1 MNFKSLFNDQYF
13 MGDVNKLN
21 QIIHEEGI
29 NELKSDFSKFNELPE
44 EYRKIIVVLPL
55 TNLSDGFIQEF
66 FTQASFDTNRIKSGE
81 FNDKIDNFG
90 KEKIY
95 LYIKKL
101 IKKVPEVDVYN
112 FMKSLINNEDVFNKY
127 IEALNDVFY
136 MDKIYKENIN
146 KNKNLVKLRR
156 KYE

>member
-1 MNFKSLFNDQYF
+1 MNFKGLFNDQYF

-29 NELKSDFSKFNELPE
+29 NELKSAFSKFNKLPE

-66 FTQASFDTNRIKSGE
+66 FTEASFDTNRIKSGE

-95 LYIKKL
+95 LYIRKI
-101 IKKVPEVDVYN
+101 IKKVPEFDVYN
-112 FMKSLINNEDVFNKY
+112 FMKNLTNNEDVFNKY
-127 IEALNDVFY
+127 IEALNNVFY
-136 MDKIYKENIN
+136 KNIIDKENIN
-146 KNKNLVKLRR
+146 KNKNVIKIRR